1 MLPPVKTFLEQVS
14 AGEIENFLN
23 RDEADALY
31 KKMNLTRVPVVMVW
45 DRNGTLIQQFDD
57 EYVSEKIRK
66 SFTYEDVRG
75 VVDQAL
81 GLQSKE

>member
-31 KKMNLTRVPVVMVW
+31 KKMNITSVPVVIVW

-57 EYVSEKIRK
+57 EYASEKLKR
-66 SFTYEDVRG
+66 SFTYDDIRG
-75 VVDQAL
+75 VVEQSIES
-81 GLQSKE
+81 QSKE